1 MTAIDETHDAAR
13 RSFVQSANGHSDFP
27 IQNLPLGIFSPASGQ
42 PRGGVAIGDQIL
54 DLEAAVASGLFAG
67 EAAEAA
73 EAASGSTL
81 NAFLALG
88 TKARRALRSR
98 LSQLLMHGCPDQSKI
113 EPVLHAANACRL
125 HMPAR
130 VGDYTDFYVGI
141 HHATNVGKQFRP
153 DNPLLPN
160 YKHIP
165 IGYHGRASSVC
176 PSGTAVRRPNGQ
188 RKAPDADA
196 PSFGP
201 SQRLDYELELGI
213 WIGAGNPL
221 GEPIAIGEAGEHV
234 SGYCLLNDWSA
245 RDIQAWEY
253 QPLGPFLSKNFA
265 TTISPWIVTP
275 EALAP
280 FRTAQPARPE
290 GDPTPLAYLLD
301 ENDQRAGALD
311 LELEILLLTRGM
323 REKDLPPHRV
333 AVSNARYMYWTVA
346 QLVAHHTSGGC
357 NLGAGDLLGS
367 GTISGPTPGSVGSL
381 LETTEGGRKPL
392 ELPSGESRRFLE
404 DGDEVILRAHAR
416 RDGFVPIGFGECRG
430 IILPAPAQASRA

>member
-1 MTAIDETHDAAR
+1 MTAIDETHDPAR
-13 RSFVQSANGHSDFP
+13 RSFVQSANGHADFP
-27 IQNLPLGIFSPASGQ
+27 IQNLPLGIFSSASGE
-42 PRGGVAIGDQIL
+42 PRVGVAIGDHIL
-54 DLEAAVASGLFAG
+54 DLKAAVASALFAG
-67 EAAEAA
+67 EAAQAA
-73 EAASGSTL
+73 EAACGSTL
-81 NAFLALG
+81 NTFLALG
-88 TKARRALRSR
+88 TKARRALRNR
-98 LSQLLMHGCPDQSKI
+98 LSQLLMHASPEQPQV
-113 EPVLHAANACRL
+113 EPRLHAAHACTL

-176 PSGTAVRRPNGQ
+176 ASGAAVRRPNGQ

-201 SQRLDYELELGI
+201 SQRVDYVLEVGI
-213 WIGAGNPL
+213 WIGAGNRL
-221 GEPIAIGEAGEHV
+221 GEPIDIGAAGEHI

-280 FRTAQPARPE
+280 FRAAQPARPE

-301 ENDQRAGALD
+301 ANDQREGALD
-311 LELEILLLTRGM
+311 LDLEILLLSRGM
-323 REKDLPPHRV
+323 REKGLPPHRV

-357 NLGAGDLLGS
+357 NLGPGDLLGS
-367 GTISGPTPGSVGSL
+367 GTISGPAPGSFGSL

-404 DGDEVILRAHAR
+404 DGDEVILSARAR
-416 RDGFVPIGFGECRG
+416 REGFVPIGFGECRG
-430 IILPAPAQASRA
+430 TVAAARARQ